1 MSTVW
6 YIQYG
11 EANHEHSGA
20 RSVQWKGTMID
31 EGGCHD

>member
-11 EANHEHSGA
+11 EANHENSGG
-20 RSVQWKGTMID
+20 RSAQWKGTMIN
-31 EGGCHD
+31 EGCHD